1 VPPDDWQPILEN
13 QLREQAARV
22 LRLPAAALD
31 VEQPLNNLGL
41 DSLMAIELKN
51 RIEADLGVTVSMVKF
66 LEGPS
71 VRGLA
76 AFLARQ
82 LVPLLAGFRSQESGV
97 RGQHGPATSLTPDP
111 RLLTPDKAGHLLTR
125 LDTLSDNQVDA
136 LLRELYAAEQGD

>member
-1 VPPDDWQPILEN
+1 VPPDDWQPILEC

-31 VEQPLNNLGL
+31 VEQPLNNVGI

-51 RIEADLGVTVSMVKF
+51 RIESDLGVTVPMVKF

-76 AFLARQ
+76 DYLAEQ
-82 LVPLLAGFRSQESGV
+82 LVPLLAGHRAPPDARDE
-97 RGQHGPATSLTPDP
+97 PPPDP
-111 RLLTPDKAGHLLTR
+111 ADGLDARSAGRLLAQ
-125 LDTLSDNQVDA
+125 LDTLSDDQVDA
-136 LLRELYAAEQGD
+136 LLRELHASEQGE